1 MNKRLGKPKK
11 RLYFIFQHNYFS
23 IKKHTFQSVSVD
35 TVSRIFGHFCFV
47 RWMEN
52 SSFARKRRFPRQRL
66 IEKTQLKIIIQKQR
80 RKKKKSQLVARYR
93 NALTV
98 VSNWAIVGWKRQM
111 KAMHFLRRNKNFF
124 LFWIKK
130 HFFLFF
136 SNEKSSK
143 RWTRTQIRVNCE

>member
-80 RKKKKSQLVARYR
+80 RKKRKVSSLRDIETRSPSFRIEPLWGESDKWKPCIFYVEIKTFFFFELKSI
-93 NALTV
+93 
-98 VSNWAIVGWKRQM
+98 SFFFFQM
-111 KAMHFLRRNKNFF
+111 K
-124 LFWIKK
+124 
-130 HFFLFF
+130 
-136 SNEKSSK
+136 
-143 RWTRTQIRVNCE
+143 RVASVELERKYE